1 MRANFVR
8 GYCEIELFITHSIS
22 LNPKAGRKF
31 LPTDLTYCLRKHY
44 EKRLF
49 SHAVTAV
56 PVSDQILQGFC
67 FCTLHLVDFPIRLA
81 PSMRKAFF
89 PFSVFFSDSSLSYI
103 FRFSIII
110 MLRLIKYKTKHP
122 KSKSFRCF
130 FDTVSNMFILISSKL
145 KMSLEDYFFLSLD

>member
-22 LNPKAGRKF
+22 LNPKARRKF
-31 LPTDLTYCLRKHY
+31 LPTDSTYCLRKHY

-89 PFSVFFSDSSLSYI
+89 PFSVFFQRQQFIVYLSFQYHNYTP
-103 FRFSIII
+103 FHN
-110 MLRLIKYKTKHP
+110 TQ
-122 KSKSFRCF
+122 
-130 FDTVSNMFILISSKL
+130 V
-145 KMSLEDYFFLSLD
+145 

>member
-1 MRANFVR
+1 MGANFVR

-22 LNPKAGRKF
+22 LNPKARRKF

-103 FRFSIII
+103 FRFSTIII
-110 MLRLIKYKTKHP
+110 LRFTIRRFDLQIKQYNTQLYYYLI
-122 KSKSFRCF
+122 
-130 FDTVSNMFILISSKL
+130 ILL
-145 KMSLEDYFFLSLD
+145 YADLYRLV

>member
-22 LNPKAGRKF
+22 LNPKARRKF

-103 FRFSIII
+103 FRFSTIII
-110 MLRLIKYKTKHP
+110 LRFTIRRFDLQIKQYNTQLYYYLI
-122 KSKSFRCF
+122 
-130 FDTVSNMFILISSKL
+130 ILL
-145 KMSLEDYFFLSLD
+145 YADLYRLV

>member
-22 LNPKAGRKF
+22 LNPKARRKF

-103 FRFSIII
+103 FRFSTIII
-110 MLRLIKYKTKHP
+110 LRFTIRRFDLQIKQYNTQLYYYLIILLYAGLYK
-122 KSKSFRCF
+122 
-130 FDTVSNMFILISSKL
+130 L
-145 KMSLEDYFFLSLD
+145 